1 MALCSPGSGISGQR
15 VCVSSCLIVLAKCT
29 PTVVVEWEEN
39 HLWLPSAAS
48 LGRIRFVCSG
58 SRGHPHILYLSSGTH
73 IKEFA
78 LESCGSQSYHLISH
92 RPAPW
97 WSSACSGRSRRHSR
111 EPTPC
116 PPAAASTSPPPP
128 SFPWFCQHTIICR
141 KSFCLKYLDPFLFYT
156 LNSDPY
162 SHHQCQKTSIFPLY

>member
-15 VCVSSCLIVLAKCT
+15 VCVSSCLIVLAKCS
-29 PTVVVEWEEN
+29 PTVVVELEEN

-48 LGRIRFVCSG
+48 LGRIGFVCSG
-58 SRGHPHILYLSSGTH
+58 SRGHPHIHSLSSGTH

-78 LESCGSQSYHLISH
+78 LESCGSQSYLLISH
-92 RPAPW
+92 RPAPG

-116 PPAAASTSPPPP
+116 IPRRRPHLPAAPVLPLILSAH
-128 SFPWFCQHTIICR
+128 C
-141 KSFCLKYLDPFLFYT
+141 YLQEIFLF
-156 LNSDPY
+156 
-162 SHHQCQKTSIFPLY
+162 KVFRSISVFYPEL